1 MKTGQLYQKFS
12 YLTSA
17 GMLRNKPYRDVEK
30 ARSKVINNHKY
41 GPILCPKSLQPYYNH
56 KGHYLPIFKEAYSI
70 SVFISII

>member
-41 GPILCPKSLQPYYNH
+41 GPILCPKSLQPIYNQ
-56 KGHYLPIFKEAYSI
+56 KANISRFLEYADLLSI
-70 SVFISII
+70 CLSIT